1 MKVQFQ
7 NNSLSVSH
15 LNKFYQLH
23 PVWLRERLPGEEY
36 FDIDTHQRLYEP
48 SSIDLNLQIT
58 SAILSDYLLN
68 ILMAS
73 RKRAA
78 SAKSSSFA
86 AFSIALLSSLIFL
99 CLFSSVRYLISSSF
113 TFNEL
118 SGSAA

>member
-15 LNKFYQLH
+15 LNKSYQLH

-58 SAILSDYLLN
+58 SAILSDHLLN
-68 ILMAS
+68 IEFNDGVKGSYNMED
-73 RKRAA
+73 
-78 SAKSSSFA
+78 
-86 AFSIALLSSLIFL
+86 LLLEMDDQKNKKDL
-99 CLFSSVRYLISSSF
+99 CQKEFYGIHL
-113 TFNEL
+113 
-118 SGSAA
+118 